1 MACEFKKYNYDTMN
15 LCSHVPHKLSL
26 LTSTGDIH
34 ESFQEMKYFTNS
46 EERCSKKF
54 SLSSKNESL
63 PPTSPSFTTV
73 NIPGYVIFNGKI
85 ERSLR
90 SSVRKKSLTKIPD
103 NVANE
108 ESSVD
113 KKIKK
118 SVTFSKSHYIRFID
132 NRFTIL
138 SENDVNELWYNA
150 VDFMNIRISAE
161 LEAHYFKLENPKII
175 NDKFF
180 LKRLW
185 SGTNYDEYKNNIIIN
200 SITTFCSKTQRITKT
215 PP

>member
-1 MACEFKKYNYDTMN
+1 MACEFKKYNYDTMIP
-15 LCSHVPHKLSL
+15 CSHLQHKLSL
-26 LTSTGDIH
+26 LTSIGDIT
-34 ESFQEMKYFTNS
+34 ESFQEMKYFPNS
-46 EERCSKKF
+46 EERSSKKF
-54 SLSSKNESL
+54 YLSSKNESF
-63 PPTSPSFTTV
+63 PPTLSTV

-90 SSVRKKSLTKIPD
+90 SSVRKNSLTKIPISPLKI
-103 NVANE
+103 NE
-108 ESSVD
+108 E
-113 KKIKK
+113 KKRKK
-118 SVTFSKSHYIRFID
+118 SVTFSNSHYIRFID

-138 SENDVNELWYNA
+138 SENDLNELWYNA

-161 LEAHYFKLENPKII
+161 LEAHYFKLENPQII
-175 NDKFF
+175 NDRFF

>member
-1 MACEFKKYNYDTMN
+1 MTCEFKKYNYDTMN
-15 LCSHVPHKLSL
+15 LCSHMTHKLSL
-26 LTSTGDIH
+26 FTPIGDIT
-34 ESFQEMKYFTNS
+34 ESFQEMKYFPNNS
-46 EERCSKKF
+46 TRVETPMG
-54 SLSSKNESL
+54 SLTELRSTSFVSF
-63 PPTSPSFTTV
+63 PPTSSTV

-90 SSVRKKSLTKIPD
+90 SSVRKNSLTKIPISPLKI
-103 NVANE
+103 NE
-108 ESSVD
+108 E
-113 KKIKK
+113 KKRKK
-118 SVTFSKSHYIRFID
+118 SVTFSNSHYIRFID

-161 LEAHYFKLENPKII
+161 LEAHYFKLENPQII
-175 NDKFF
+175 NDRFF

-200 SITTFCSKTQRITKT
+200 SITTFCSKTQRITT
-215 PP
+215 